1 MNQILAID
9 DSEEVLLAIEH
20 SLGFQYAVTKAR
32 TIHEAKEA
40 ISQKAFDLIVLD
52 LGLPDGDGLTLC
64 ASLKNDPETKKIP
77 LIMLT
82 GKQQIEDKVLG
93 FTAGADDYIVKP
105 FHPQEFRH
113 RVEARLRELQ
123 HKKKEAEVFK
133 VGDLTF
139 DVAKQRVIIDKPN
152 GSQMVSL
159 TTLEFR
165 ILLFFARRREQV
177 LSRAQLLDSVW
188 GGDINVYDRTIDT
201 HISHIRKKIA
211 DSSWKI
217 ESVHGA
223 GYRFVKEHTK
233 VEPMSKGLPA
243 SMELV

>member
-1 MNQILAID
+1 MNQVLAID
-9 DSEEVLLAIEH
+9 DSEEILLAIEH
-20 SLGFQYAVTKAR
+20 ALGYQFKVTKA
-32 TIHEAKEA
+32 TSIMEAKKA
-40 ISQKAFDLIVLD
+40 IQKMPFDLIVLD
-52 LGLPDGDGLTLC
+52 LGLPDGDGLSLC
-64 ASLKNDPETKKIP
+64 ATLKNNPETRKIP

-105 FHPQEFRH
+105 FHPQEFRF
-113 RVEARLRELQ
+113 RVEARLREQ
-123 HKKKEAEVFK
+123 QNKKKEAEIFT

-139 DVAKQRVIIDKPN
+139 DVAKQRVTIEKP
-152 GSQMVSL
+152 GHPVTVAL

-177 LSRAQLLDSVW
+177 LSRSQLLDSVW

-211 DSSWKI
+211 DSDWKL

-223 GYRFVKEHTK
+223 GYRLIKETPDLVVPK
-233 VEPMSKGLPA
+233 TLLPE
-243 SMELV
+243 SILM